1 MKVSE
6 VHRYPL
12 KSGASESLG
21 IGNLKIAGLEF
32 DRHWMVVTAQ
42 DGRFVSQRDKGAQKL
57 SLIRAVVVDGG
68 VELLAPDMAPLRL
81 EANYERG
88 TRRDV
93 TVHGNTYQATDIGDP
108 AANWISSY
116 LPPVREQS
124 LRIVHFPSNY
134 VRELNDEFTGNSS
147 HASPAP
153 STEFAD
159 GYPVLITNEAS
170 LADLNSRLE
179 SRGERPIKMNVFRPN
194 IVLSD
199 CRPWGEDALDI
210 IRLGTAVLKIVKPC
224 ARCPITGVVQ
234 EQGAF
239 SSNPN
244 EPRTTLKTFHTGRH
258 LAHYFPQLKDNEE
271 LLKAP
276 MFGQN
281 AIVVRP
287 GSFYRGE
294 SVFVVSQREPIFSK
308 PEGS

>member
-1 MKVSE
+1 MEVSE
-6 VHRYPL
+6 IHRYPL
-12 KSGASESLG
+12 KSGAPEPLNV
-21 IGNLKIAGLEF
+21 GNLKIAGLEF

-42 DGRFVSQRDKGAQKL
+42 DGRLVSQREKGAQKL

-68 VELLAPDMAPLRL
+68 VELLAPGVAPLRL
-81 EANYERG
+81 EANYESG

-93 TVHGNTYQATDIGDP
+93 TVHGNTYEAIDIGD
-108 AANWISSY
+108 AAASWISSY
-116 LPPVREQS
+116 LPPVRGQS
-124 LRIVHFPSNY
+124 LRIVHFPSDY
-134 VRELNDEFTGNSS
+134 VRELNDEFTGNSF
-147 HASPAP
+147 HGSPAP

-170 LADLNSRLE
+170 LADLNGRLE
-179 SRGERPIKMNVFRPN
+179 SRGQKPVKMNVFRPN
-194 IVLSD
+194 IVISG
-199 CRPWGEDALDI
+199 CRPWQEDALDI

-224 ARCPITGVVQ
+224 ERCPITGVVQ

-244 EPRTTLKTFHTGRH
+244 EPRATLKTFHAGRH
-258 LAHYFPQLKDNEE
+258 LAYYFPQLKDDREFLNS
-271 LLKAP
+271 P

-281 AIVVRP
+281 AVVIRP
-287 GSFYRGE
+287 GSFNKGE